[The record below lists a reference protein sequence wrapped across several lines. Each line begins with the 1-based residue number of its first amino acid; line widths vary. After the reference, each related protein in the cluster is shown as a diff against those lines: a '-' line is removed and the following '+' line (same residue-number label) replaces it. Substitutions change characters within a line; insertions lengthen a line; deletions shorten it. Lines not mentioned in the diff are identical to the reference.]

1 MERTV
6 WTSVNLEPG
15 TCGTHIPSLGLHL
28 ETATLTEPCVA
39 SLLTDAL
46 VDFAHSIGDLAFEK
60 KTRMRTKAQAWSQG

>member
-1 MERTV
+1 M
-6 WTSVNLEPG
+6 
-15 TCGTHIPSLGLHL
+15 HIPSLGLYL

>member
-1 MERTV
+1 M
-6 WTSVNLEPG
+6 WTSVSLEPG

-28 ETATLTEPCVA
+28 ETATLTEPCGPQWP